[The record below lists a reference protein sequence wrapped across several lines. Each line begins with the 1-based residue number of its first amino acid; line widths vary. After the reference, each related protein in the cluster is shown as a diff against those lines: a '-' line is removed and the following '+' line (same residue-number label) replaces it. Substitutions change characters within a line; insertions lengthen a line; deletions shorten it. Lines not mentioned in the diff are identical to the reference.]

1 MTEKRSDSLKLENG
15 SRIAVI
21 GGGPAGTLF
30 SYFLLDQAQRT
41 GVNCSVD
48 IYEPKDFSKLGPIG
62 CNHCGGIISE
72 SLVQILSS
80 EGIIIPPQVLRG
92 SLDSYILHME
102 VGSAKIETPLQEKR
116 IAAVYRGAGPLGA
129 EKNTWDSFDTFLL
142 ELAKEKGASHITD
155 KVTGITREDGFP
167 VVSTK
172 TGVTERYDFIAG
184 SVGLLQ
190 SSLDI
195 FKDVEIGYHPPDT
208 TKTHICEFHLGTEHV
223 KEYFGSSMHVF
234 LLNIPRLDFAAL
246 IPKGEFVTLALLG
259 RGIDKELVNS
269 FLNAPEVKRCFPPN
283 MSLSECISCQCYPK
297 INIKSAH
304 KPFGDRV
311 VLIGDCATSK
321 LYKNGIGAAYFT
333 ARTAASVAIHHGI
346 SSEDFEA
353 HYWPACKSITRDNLI
368 GSAIFLA
375 TRIVQKLSFAKRGIL
390 RMVVSEQQKKD
401 VNRLMSLVLWD
412 TFTGSDTYMSI
423 VRRSCNPAFLTN
435 LVVETVTG
443 LFSKKSQKKIQTAQ
457 MGENTLGKI
466 YTAGDT
472 IVSQGESG
480 DCMYVILSGT
490 VEILQKKGEKDV
502 LLAELGEKDFFGEMA
517 LFEREVRSA
526 TVRAKDE
533 VRVLTIDKKTL
544 LRRIQEDPVM
554 AFRIVEKMSSRIR
567 DINIKLSRIKA
578 SDRRNWDNRTDS
590 NGK

>member
-1 MTEKRSDSLKLENG
+1 MSENRSQPLKLENG

-21 GGGPAGTLF
+21 GGGPAGSLF
-30 SYFLLDQAQRT
+30 SYFLLDQAHRT
-41 GVNCSVD
+41 GLTCSVD
-48 IYEPKDFSKLGPIG
+48 IYEPKDFSRVGPVG

-129 EKNTWDSFDTFLL
+129 ENNKWDSFDTFLL
-142 ELAKEKGASHITD
+142 ELAKEKGATHIAD
-155 KVTGITREDGFP
+155 KVSRIRLDSGFP

-172 TGVTERYDFIAG
+172 AGESERYDLIAG
-184 SVGLLQ
+184 SVGLLN
-190 SSLDI
+190 SSLNI
-195 FKDVEIGYHPPDT
+195 FQEMELGYRAPDT
-208 TKTHICEFHLGTEHV
+208 TKTHICEFHLGEEHV
-223 KEYFGSSMHVF
+223 KQYFGSSMHVF

-269 FLNAPEVKRCFPPN
+269 FLNAPEVKQCFPPGVTLPE
-283 MSLSECISCQCYPK
+283 SISCQCYPK

-304 KPFGDRV
+304 KPFADRV

-333 ARTAASVAIHHGI
+333 SRTAASTAIHHGI
-346 SSEDFEA
+346 SSGDFEA

-390 RMVVSEQQKKD
+390 RMVVSEQHKKN

-412 TFTGSDTYMSI
+412 TFTGSDSYMSI
-423 VRRSCNPAFLTN
+423 LQRSLRPAFLAN

-443 LFSKKSQKKIQTAQ
+443 LFSRRSQKKIQTAR

-466 YTAGDT
+466 YKDGDT
-472 IVSQGESG
+472 IVSQGEAG

-490 VEILQKKGEKDV
+490 VDILQNKDEKEV

-517 LFEREVRSA
+517 LFERELRSA
-526 TVRAKDE
+526 TVRAKGE
-533 VRVLTIDKKTL
+533 VCVLTIDKKTL

-554 AFRIVEKMSSRIR
+554 AFRIVDKMSSRIR
-567 DINIKLSRIKA
+567 EINTKLSRIKA
-578 SDRRNWDNRTDS
+578 SDRRNWDIRTDS
-590 NGK
+590 YEE